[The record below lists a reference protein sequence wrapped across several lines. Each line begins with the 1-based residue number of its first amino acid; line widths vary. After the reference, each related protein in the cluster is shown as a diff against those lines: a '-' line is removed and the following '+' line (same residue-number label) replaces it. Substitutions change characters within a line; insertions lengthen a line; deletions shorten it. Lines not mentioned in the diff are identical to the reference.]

1 MESKKKPRAKLLS
14 DSHQGASICLESST
28 YLSWRQEKLEIKLV
42 NIIDIVAIS
51 NTSKRVYRNRIE
63 EKIAV
68 VE

>member
-1 MESKKKPRAKLLS
+1 MKNRITVL
-14 DSHQGASICLESST
+14 IVVT
-28 YLSWRQEKLEIKLV
+28 KLV

>member
-1 MESKKKPRAKLLS
+1 MKSRITVL
-14 DSHQGASICLESST
+14 IVVT
-28 YLSWRQEKLEIKLV
+28 KLV

>member
-1 MESKKKPRAKLLS
+1 MKNRITVLIVVA
-14 DSHQGASICLESST
+14 
-28 YLSWRQEKLEIKLV
+28 KLV

-63 EKIAV
+63 EKIGV